1 MDVKINRIDP
11 NVPDPIE
18 SRRRAAGRL
27 VRFFYATIVF
37 GVSVSLSSISA
48 RLLFISAGPAP
59 SHPRDMWFRFPLPCR
74 STR

>member
-1 MDVKINRIDP
+1 MDVTINRLDP

-27 VRFFYATIVF
+27 VRIAYATAVF
-37 GVSVSLSSISA
+37 GVLGFFIVYFGSPLVYLS
-48 RLLFISAGPAP
+48 GPGTVT
-59 SHPRDMWFRFPLPCR
+59 SPRHGFRFPLPCR

>member
-1 MDVKINRIDP
+1 MDVKINRLDP

-27 VRFFYATIVF
+27 VRFVYATIVF
-37 GVSVSLSSISA
+37 GVLGSSSISA